1 MKVLVT
7 GRLPEEVVA
16 VLRADHEVVVN
27 DKDQPM
33 ARDEVLRHITD
44 KHGLLSMLTDKVDEE
59 LIEKARE
66 LKMIANCA
74 VGFNNVDIAAAT
86 KRGILVSNTPGVL
99 TDATADLTF
108 ALMLSVA
115 RRVVEGDAMTR
126 SGGFKSWAPF
136 LFLGSEVTGKT
147 LGIIGLGEIGK
158 AVALRARCFRMPV
171 LYYNRSRL
179 GESQEQELNATYTD
193 FPTLLSRS
201 DFISLHVPLTDQTRH
216 LVGKTELRLMKQ
228 SAFLINASR
237 GPVVDEKALLEALRT
252 RVIAGAGLDVYEN
265 EPEVT
270 PGLSDLANVVLLP
283 HLGSATIETR
293 TKMAGL
299 AVENLL
305 AGLEER
311 IPPNCLNCPRQ

>member
-7 GRLPEEVVA
+7 GRLPEEIVA
-16 VLRADHEVVVN
+16 ALRVDHEVVVN

-33 ARDEVLRHITD
+33 ARDEVLRQITD
-44 KHGLLSMLTDKVDEE
+44 KHGLLSMLTDRVDEE
-59 LIEKARE
+59 LIEKAPN

-108 ALMLSVA
+108 ALILSVA
-115 RRVVEGDAMTR
+115 RRVVQGDAMTR

-179 GESQEQELNATYTD
+179 PDSQEQELTATYTD
-193 FPTLLSRS
+193 FSTLLSRS

-216 LVGKTELRLMKQ
+216 LIGKNELELMKR

-252 RVIAGAGLDVYEN
+252 GVIAGAGLDVYEN

-283 HLGSATIETR
+283 HLGSATTETR
-293 TKMAGL
+293 TRMARL

-305 AGLEER
+305 AGLAER
-311 IPPNCLNCPRQ
+311 IPPNCLNYPGL